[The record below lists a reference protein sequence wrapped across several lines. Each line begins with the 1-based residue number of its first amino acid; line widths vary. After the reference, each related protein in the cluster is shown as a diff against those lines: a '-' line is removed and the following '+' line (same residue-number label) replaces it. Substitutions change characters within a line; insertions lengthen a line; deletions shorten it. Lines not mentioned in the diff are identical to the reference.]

1 MTEQEKIKRLGELI
15 DQADAIVVG
24 TASGMSAASGKTGD
38 ISIKTMMCIRKSQEV
53 CVKNM
58 ATGIFLTHITITV

>member
-1 MTEQEKIKRLGELI
+1 MTEQDKIKKLNKLI

-38 ISIKTMMCIRKSQEV
+38 ISIKTMTCIRR
-53 CVKNM
+53 
-58 ATGIFLTHITITV
+58 